1 MTLFPNYIFIVIC
14 ALCVAACDT
23 APGVEDLSDTPPQIH
38 PASSFVAPRALDI
51 VPLTVKDGFV
61 ESSLTVSVSFSD
73 ADRDV
78 STLFVV
84 VQSSIA
90 GEDPIGELETN
101 VSGNGEA
108 TFQVPLRIPEGAAG
122 VYQVVAFAS
131 DTRGAISNQVFG
143 TFEVLAGNEPP
154 VIIQIDIPDTITRPA
169 AGQPAISVPMVVQVS
184 DPDGLQNVQKVEVQ
198 VNGAVSLQ
206 LCDDGGVGT
215 CNAGF
220 GVSGDVTANDGAFT
234 LTIQLDANN
243 APGDNF
249 FAFVVEDRAGLRS
262 DVQTRTIT
270 VN

>member
-1 MTLFPNYIFIVIC
+1 MKLFRNCIFIVIC
-14 ALCVAACDT
+14 ALCVAACDS

-51 VPLTVKDGFV
+51 VPLTVEDGFV

-154 VIIQIDIPDTITRPA
+154 V
-169 AGQPAISVPMVVQVS
+169 
-184 DPDGLQNVQKVEVQ
+184 
-198 VNGAVSLQ
+198 
-206 LCDDGGVGT
+206 
-215 CNAGF
+215 
-220 GVSGDVTANDGAFT
+220 
-234 LTIQLDANN
+234 
-243 APGDNF
+243 
-249 FAFVVEDRAGLRS
+249 
-262 DVQTRTIT
+262 
-270 VN
+270 